1 MLKRHVDDSLRPFL
15 KRLVDA
21 LLKVRLIISVISMV
35 GIETTSFIAVIGA
48 AGLAIGLALQGSLA
62 NFAGGVLI
70 LLLKPFKVGDFIEV
84 KGFSGTVTEIK
95 IFYTTLKTAQNQVI
109 IIPNAQTSNNSIK
122 NFQLNQQED

>member
-1 MLKRHVDDSLRPFL
+1 MARP
-15 KRLVDA
+15 
-21 LLKVRLIISVISMV
+21 
-35 GIETTSFIAVIGA
+35 
-48 AGLAIGLALQGSLA
+48 LQGSLA

-84 KGFSGTVTEIK
+84 KGFSGTVTGIK

-122 NFQLNQQED
+122 NYFN